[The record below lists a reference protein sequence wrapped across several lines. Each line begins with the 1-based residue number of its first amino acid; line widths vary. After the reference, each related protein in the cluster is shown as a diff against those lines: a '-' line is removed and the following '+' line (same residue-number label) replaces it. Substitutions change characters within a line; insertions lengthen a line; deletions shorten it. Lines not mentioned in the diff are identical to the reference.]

1 MLGIEQVYW
10 AVLTAVIVMQA
21 SVGGLLN
28 ATNESLAGTVVGALW
43 GAALGAVIP
52 HPGSLATAGL
62 LAAALIPLAAL
73 VAWWPSYRVAPFTA
87 IVVLFARQRGSAM
100 VKLSAASSKRFL
112 VG

>member
-1 MLGIEQVYW
+1 LLGIEQVYW

-28 ATNESLAGTVVGALW
+28 STNDRWPVRWSEPF
-43 GAALGAVIP
+43 AALGAVIP
-52 HPGSLATAGL
+52 HPGSLATACL

-73 VAWWPSYRVAPFTA
+73 VAWWPSYRVAPVTA
-87 IVVLFARQRGSAM
+87 IVVLFARQRGSAK
-100 VKLSAASSKRFL
+100 VKLSAASSKRFS

>member
-1 MLGIEQVYW
+1 MRP
-10 AVLTAVIVMQA
+10 
-21 SVGGLLN
+21 
-28 ATNESLAGTVVGALW
+28 TNRWPVRWSEPF
-43 GAALGAVIP
+43 AALGAVIP

-73 VAWWPSYRVAPFTA
+73 VAWWPSYRVAPVTA